1 MPAPINGYNIGS
13 DTTLVIVSNGQVLA
27 AQILTS
33 FHPRQVAPRM
43 KSVGIDGVNR
53 YRDIEEGWEGD
64 LRYDRADSSLDAYFA
79 AKEAGRYAGQQ
90 PPVVY
95 IQETTTNVDGSVSMF
110 QYTGVTMA
118 LADAGNRTGDA
129 KVEQHVSWAAS
140 RRIQIQ

>member
-1 MPAPINGYNIGS
+1 MAGINGYNVGS
-13 DTTLVIVSNGQVLA
+13 DTTLMVVSNGAILA

-33 FHPRQVAPRM
+33 FHPRQITANL

-53 YRDIEEGWEGD
+53 YRDLEEGWEGD
-64 LRYDRADSSLDAYFA
+64 LRYDRADSSLDSYFA

-95 IQETTTNVDGSVSMF
+95 IQETTTNVDGSVSVF
-110 QYTGVTMA
+110 QYTGVTMR
-118 LADAGNRTGDA
+118 LEDAGQRGGDA
-129 KVEQHVSWAAS
+129 KVDVHVAWRAS